1 LTILE
6 IALSIIYL
14 LGCIA
19 LIVVVLMQDSKSE
32 GIGVIT
38 GGTDS
43 LFSQK
48 KGKSK
53 EQILGQLTVVLG
65 VFFGVVALA
74 LGVLLTF
81 FS

>member
-1 LTILE
+1 MTILE

-53 EQILGQLTVVLG
+53 EQVLGQLTVVLG

>member
-1 LTILE
+1 MTILE

-53 EQILGQLTVVLG
+53 EQVLGQLTIVLG

>member
-1 LTILE
+1 MTILE